1 MWSLELQGVNTDGSS
16 APYFFGMMGAAIAM
30 VFSSEPRVAHAHT
43 RTHMMTGAD
52 EGGGGGGQQAGG
64 NGRLAHAN
72 RDGEQLAIPSLGKGQ
87 GQGVK
92 QQRTAALR
100 TG

>member
-52 EGGGGGGQQAGG
+52 EGGGQAGG

-72 RDGEQLAIPSLGKGQ
+72 RDAIPSLGKGQ